1 MKNSNNRRGN
11 RGFTLIELM
20 IVVAIIAVLAGIA
33 YASYQNSVVNSR
45 RAAAA
50 ACLLEVA
57 QFMEREY
64 TTRLT
69 YANVNAVP
77 ALACRDDLA
86 GLYTFGLNGA
96 VTATTYSVQAVPQGV
111 QAAADTKCATLRL
124 NQAGTRSITGSGGS
138 VPNCW

>member
-1 MKNSNNRRGN
+1 MKTFNSSRGN

-20 IVVAIIAVLAGIA
+20 IVIAIIAVLASIA

-50 ACLLEVA
+50 ACLLEVG

-69 YANVNAVP
+69 YANVNAIP

-86 GLYTFGLNGA
+86 GLYTFSLNGA
-96 VTATTYSVQAVPQGV
+96 ATATTYSVQAVPQGI
-111 QAAADTKCATLRL
+111 QASADTKCATLRV

-138 VPNCW
+138 VSSCW